1 MRVIDCRASS
11 KGAAV
16 TTSPSSLVVEQLEDG
31 LLTLVMNR
39 PERRN
44 ALNAELCRSLVEALQ
59 RAAQASEVRAVL
71 LKGAGG
77 TFCVGGDVKAMA
89 QSGGPE
95 LSMDTRV
102 RQLRASMEASRLLH
116 DMAKPTIAVIAGAAA
131 GAGLALAL
139 ACDLRIASE
148 PAKITTAFGKVGLSG
163 DFGGT
168 YFMTRLL
175 GSARA
180 RELYLTSPILGA
192 RQALDIGLV
201 TRVVPDDQ
209 IDAAGTELARSL
221 ASGPTLTLAHMKQ
234 NLNLA
239 EHAALGECLDN
250 EAWRH
255 IVCMTT
261 ADHRE
266 AAGAFVEKRPPRFT
280 GG

>member
-1 MRVIDCRASS
+1 MTASHS
-11 KGAAV
+11 K
-16 TTSPSSLVVEQLEDG
+16 LVVEELEDG
-31 LLTLVMNR
+31 LLTVVLNR

-44 ALNAELCRSLVEALQ
+44 ALNAELCGSLVEALQ
-59 RAAQASEVRAVL
+59 RAASSSEVRAVL

-89 QSGGPE
+89 EASGPE
-95 LSMDTRV
+95 IGLDERV
-102 RQLRASMEASRLLH
+102 RQLRARMDASRLLH
-116 DMAKPTIAVIAGAAA
+116 DMPKPTIAAIAGAAA

-139 ACDLRIASE
+139 ACDLRIAGES
-148 PAKITTAFGKVGLSG
+148 AKITTAFGKVGLSG

-192 RQALDIGLV
+192 RQALEIGLV
-201 TRVVPDDQ
+201 TRVVADDQ
-209 IDAAGTELARSL
+209 VDAAGAELARSL
-221 ASGPTLTLAHMKQ
+221 ASGPTLTLGHMKQ

-239 EHAALGECLDN
+239 EHAALGECLDS

-255 IVCMTT
+255 IVCMAT

-266 AAGAFVEKRPPRFT
+266 AATAFVEKRAPRFS
-280 GG
+280 GK

>member
-1 MRVIDCRASS
+1 MSAAQSRLVI
-11 KGAAV
+11 
-16 TTSPSSLVVEQLEDG
+16 EQLDDG
-31 LLTLVMNR
+31 LLTIVMNR
-39 PERRN
+39 PDRRN
-44 ALNAELCRSLVEALQ
+44 ALNAELCGLLVEALQ
-59 RAAQASEVRAVL
+59 RAARASEVRAVL

-89 QSGGPE
+89 QAEAPGLGVDE
-95 LSMDTRV
+95 RI
-102 RQLRASMEASRLLH
+102 RQLRERMEASRLLH
-116 DMAKPTIAVIAGAAA
+116 DMPKPTIAAIAGAAA

-139 ACDLRIASE
+139 ACDLRVAGES
-148 PAKITTAFGKVGLSG
+148 AKLTTAFGKVGLSG

-192 RQALDIGLV
+192 RQALEQGLV
-201 TRVVPDDQ
+201 TRVVADDQ
-209 IDAAGTELARSL
+209 VDAAGAELARAL
-221 ASGPTLTLAHMKQ
+221 ASGPTVTFGHIKH

-239 EHAALGECLDN
+239 EHATLGECLDN

-255 IVCMTT
+255 IACMTT

-266 AAGAFVEKRPPRFT
+266 AATAFVEKRAPRFI
-280 GG
+280 GE

>member
-1 MRVIDCRASS
+1 VTASQP
-11 KGAAV
+11 K
-16 TTSPSSLVVEQLEDG
+16 LVLEELDHG
-31 LLTLVMNR
+31 LLTVVLNR

-44 ALNAELCRSLVEALQ
+44 ALNSELCGQLVDILL
-59 RAAQASEVRAVL
+59 RAATAGEVRAVL

-89 QSGGPE
+89 ETSAPE
-95 LSMDTRV
+95 LGVDERV
-102 RQLRASMEASRLLH
+102 RWLRARMEASRLLH
-116 DMAKPTIAVIAGAAA
+116 DMQKPTVAAIAGAAA

-139 ACDLRIASE
+139 ACDLRVAGES
-148 PAKITTAFGKVGLSG
+148 AKITTAFGKVGLSG

-192 RQALDIGLV
+192 RQAFDIGLV
-201 TRVVPDDQ
+201 TRVVADDQ
-209 IDAAGTELARSL
+209 LDAAGTELARSL
-221 ASGPTLTLAHMKQ
+221 ADGPTVTFGHMKL

-266 AAGAFVEKRPPRFT
+266 AAAAFVEKRAPRFS
-280 GG
+280 GK

>member
-1 MRVIDCRASS
+1 VTASP
-11 KGAAV
+11 A
-16 TTSPSSLVVEQLEDG
+16 PLVLEQLTDG
-31 LLTLVMNR
+31 LLTIALNR

-44 ALNAELCRSLVEALQ
+44 ALSAELCGQLVDALA
-59 RAAQASEVRAVL
+59 RAARASEVRAVL
-71 LKGAGG
+71 VKGAGG

-89 QSGGPE
+89 QADPAAE
-95 LSMDTRV
+95 LSMDDRV
-102 RQLRASMEASRLLH
+102 RQLRSRMEASRLLH
-116 DMAKPTIAVIAGAAA
+116 DMPKPTVAAIAGAAA

-139 ACDLRIASE
+139 ACDLRIAGES
-148 PAKITTAFGKVGLSG
+148 AKLTTAFGKVGLSG

-180 RELYLTSPILGA
+180 RELYLTSPILTA
-192 RQALDIGLV
+192 RQALEIGLV
-201 TRVVPDDQ
+201 TRVVADEEVE
-209 IDAAGTELARSL
+209 AAGAELAQSL
-221 ASGPTLTLAHMKQ
+221 ASGPTATLGHMKQ

-261 ADHRE
+261 IDHRE
-266 AAGAFVEKRPPRFT
+266 AAAAFVDKRAPRFI
-280 GG
+280 GK

>member
-1 MRVIDCRASS
+1 M
-11 KGAAV
+11 
-16 TTSPSSLVVEQLEDG
+16 TTSPSNLVSTLVVEQLEDG

-95 LSMDTRV
+95 LGMDARV
-102 RQLRASMEASRLLH
+102 RGLRASMEASRLLH

-148 PAKITTAFGKVGLSG
+148 SAKITTAFGKVGLSG

-266 AAGAFVEKRPPRFT
+266 AAAAFVEKRPPRFT

>member
-1 MRVIDCRASS
+1 MSAAQSKLVI
-11 KGAAV
+11 
-16 TTSPSSLVVEQLEDG
+16 EQLDDG
-31 LLTLVMNR
+31 LLTIMLNR

-44 ALNAELCRSLVEALQ
+44 ALNAELCTLLLEALE
-59 RAAQASEVRAVL
+59 RAAASSEVRAVL

-89 QSGGPE
+89 ESGAQDT
-95 LSMDTRV
+95 SMDDRV
-102 RQLRASMEASRLLH
+102 RQLRSRMEASRLLH
-116 DMAKPTIAVIAGAAA
+116 DMPKPTIAAIAGAAA

-139 ACDLRIASE
+139 ACDLRVAGES
-148 PAKITTAFGKVGLSG
+148 AKITTAFGKVGLSG

-168 YFMTRLL
+168 YFITRLL

-180 RELYLTSPILGA
+180 RELYMMSPILGA

-201 TRVVPDDQ
+201 TRVVADDQ
-209 IDAAGTELARSL
+209 VDAASAELARSL
-221 ASGPTLTLAHMKQ
+221 ASGPTATLGHMKQ

-266 AAGAFVEKRPPRFT
+266 AAIAFVEKRAPRFT
-280 GG
+280 GK

>member
-1 MRVIDCRASS
+1 MSEQR
-11 KGAAV
+11 G
-16 TTSPSSLVVEQLEDG
+16 LVLEELNDG
-31 LLTLVMNR
+31 LLTVVMNR

-44 ALNAELCRSLVEALQ
+44 ALNAELCGQLVEVLQ
-59 RAAQASEVRAVL
+59 RAAHASEVRAVL

-89 QSGGPE
+89 EAGAPE
-95 LSMDTRV
+95 LGVDERI
-102 RQLRASMEASRLLH
+102 RQLRARMEASRLLH
-116 DMAKPTIAVIAGAAA
+116 DMPKPTVAAIAGAAA

-139 ACDLRIASE
+139 ACDLRIAGES
-148 PAKITTAFGKVGLSG
+148 AKITTAFGKVGLSG

-168 YFMTRLL
+168 YFLTKLL

-180 RELYLTSPILGA
+180 RELYLMSPILAA
-192 RQALDIGLV
+192 RQALELGLV
-201 TRVVPDDQ
+201 TRVVADDQ
-209 IDAAGTELARSL
+209 VDAAGAELGQSLARA
-221 ASGPTLTLAHMKQ
+221 ASVALGHMKQ

-255 IVCMTT
+255 ITCMTT

-266 AAGAFVEKRPPRFT
+266 AAAAFVEKRAPRFT
-280 GG
+280 GK